1 MNQNTDMK
9 IISVILVTALSAVQ
23 AQLGDHQQVQAPYLD
38 SITVQDS
45 CQFSL
50 CGPQYTQ
57 EFLEGKQEES

>member
-1 MNQNTDMK
+1 MNYTDMK
-9 IISVILVTALSAVQ
+9 IISVLLVTALSAVQ
-23 AQLGDHQQVQAPYLD
+23 AQLGDRQQVQAPYLD